1 MLNKQI
7 CEKNQTR
14 EILKKWPTFPFCF
27 SPAVIQ
33 LSLSHDEQLCNK
45 KEKSESKASIVFDTK
60 LWKSSKGKKQKGKG
74 HYFFTFTAKLR
85 NQV

>member
-1 MLNKQI
+1 MRKKSNKG
-7 CEKNQTR
+7 N
-14 EILKKWPTFPFCF
+14 LKEVAYFYVLF

-33 LSLSHDEQLCNK
+33 LSLPHDEQLCNK
-45 KEKSESKASIVFDTK
+45 KEKSERKASIVFDTK